1 MECSKHHVAVV
12 GGSGV
17 GKTTLIQLL
26 ATTFHEFIFKEFN
39 EHDVLE
45 ARQTLGLYHA
55 FILVCDTSS
64 MDSFTTLSEV
74 IPVIK
79 RAKEG
84 EDFPCVLVGNKTD
97 IDARVVSERDL
108 AKLSGVWLNSCPTFY
123 LSIQENISK
132 LGEVFLDEIET
143 HNTRLSFRQ
152 ERRNSI
158 NV

>member
-1 MECSKHHVAVV
+1 MECSRYHVAVV
-12 GGSGV
+12 GGRGV
-17 GKTTLIQLL
+17 GKTTLTHLL
-26 ATTFHEFIFKEFN
+26 SNTYHEFIFKEFN

-55 FILVCDTSS
+55 FILVCDTSR
-64 MDSFTTLSEV
+64 MDSLTTLAEL

-84 EDFPCVLVGNKTD
+84 MDFPCVLVGNT
-97 IDARVVSERDL
+97 IDVEPRVVSPRDL
-108 AKLSGVWLNSCPTFY
+108 VKLSGVWLNTCPTFY
-123 LSIQENISK
+123 LSKQENISK

-143 HNTRLSFRQ
+143 HNMRLSFRP

-158 NV
+158 NL